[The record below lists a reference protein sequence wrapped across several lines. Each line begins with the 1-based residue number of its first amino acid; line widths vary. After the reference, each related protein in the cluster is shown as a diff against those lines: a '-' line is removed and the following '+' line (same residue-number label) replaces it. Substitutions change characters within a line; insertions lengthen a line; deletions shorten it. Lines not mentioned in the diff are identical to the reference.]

1 MNPPEMVLDLRSHQA
16 LCEQLLQ
23 IVQRENQSLSSG
35 DNTSTY
41 EYYQGRKNLLPF
53 LDQSL
58 GRLKKHRVDWQ
69 RLSPEERAQ
78 FPQIATLIRSSQESI
93 NKILVM
99 DRENEQLL
107 LRRGLL
113 PANKLPPAQ
122 QQRPHFV
129 ADLYRRNIGK

>member
-1 MNPPEMVLDLRSHQA
+1 
-16 LCEQLLQ
+16 
-23 IVQRENQSLSSG
+23 ENASSYEFYQS
-35 DNTSTY
+35 
-41 EYYQGRKNLLPF
+41 RKNILPF

-58 GRLKKHRVDWQ
+58 TRLKKHRIDWQ
-69 RLSPEERAQ
+69 RLSPEERAE

-113 PANKLPPAQ
+113 PPNKLPPAQ

-129 ADLYRRNIGK
+129 ADLYRRNLGK